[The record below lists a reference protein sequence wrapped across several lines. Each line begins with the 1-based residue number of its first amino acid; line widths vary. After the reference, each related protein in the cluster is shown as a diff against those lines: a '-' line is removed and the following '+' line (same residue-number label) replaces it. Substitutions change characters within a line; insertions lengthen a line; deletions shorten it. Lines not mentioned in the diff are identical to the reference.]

1 MCISSQRTLN
11 IAANTLIVAVFIPA
25 LVYPPNS
32 TMKMTRAQALL
43 VLEEEER
50 PTADEIKQAYKKL
63 ALKWYTHLFKVLQFC
78 PLEE

>member
-1 MCISSQRTLN
+1 MCMSSQRTH
-11 IAANTLIVAVFIPA
+11 LIGTNAVINLQTRA

-32 TMKMTRAQALL
+32 KMKMTRAQALL
-43 VLEEEER
+43 ILEEEER

-63 ALKWYTHLFKVLQFC
+63 ALKWYTHLFKILQFC